1 MATIAIAV
9 IAALGVI
16 STPVLKTVSAQGG
29 LLFDST
35 IVAAIITG
43 GFSILAVVLGIV
55 IKSNRGIKSKVEG
68 VDSKV
73 TGLQEDMAKMK
84 RRIYGELW
92 RLMRPLTRYS
102 SQTITYA
109 TLEELLDDLTDWFH
123 GESGFFMSFS
133 KAADTQKAFA
143 ELKMEIEMEINKAK
157 QDLHKQDLRTPV
169 PHEIL
174 ERIRKKAET
183 LRQSTID
190 DVAA

>member
-123 GESGFFMSFS
+123 GES
-133 KAADTQKAFA
+133 AFA